1 MLTAI
6 ILAAGNSTRMGF
18 PKALLRDAEGETFV
32 ARVASSLWLGGLR
45 DIVVVTGRDHD
56 AVSEALSSA
65 RDSRGVRIVR
75 NEDPSRGQLSSLWAG
90 LDACPPDAEALAV
103 TLVDVPMLAPSTV
116 AAVVDEWTRSRA
128 PIVRPEY
135 RGRRGHPVIF
145 DRTLFEE
152 LRQAPLESGAR
163 VVVSAHYQE
172 IVNVPVED
180 PGCVEDVD
188 TPEEYERVR
197 RQKTEDRR
205 QKAED
210 GGQG

>member
-1 MLTAI
+1 
-6 ILAAGNSTRMGF
+6 MGF
-18 PKALLRDAEGETFV
+18 PKALLRDTEGQTFV
-32 ARVASSLWLGGLR
+32 ARVAAALRLGGLS

-56 AVSEALSSA
+56 AVTEALTST
-65 RDSRGVRIVR
+65 RGSLVPRIVR
-75 NEDPSRGQLSSLWAG
+75 NEDPSRGQLSSLWTG
-90 LDACPPDAEALAV
+90 LDACPADTEAIAV

-116 AAVVDEWTRSRA
+116 SAVVDHWMRTRA

-145 DRTLFEE
+145 ACTLFDE
-152 LRQAPLESGAR
+152 LRQAPLDAGAR
-163 VVVSAHYQE
+163 VVVSAHYQD

-188 TPEEYERVR
+188 TPEEYDRI
-197 RQKTEDRR
+197 RR

-210 GGQG
+210 RRQG